1 MASLEREGVCG
12 SDRLFPALGQGLLHI
27 SEPVKGVTLGKNSER
42 GFDIWKSLLGKGGM
56 GEREENAWGHAPFFF
71 RNVFP
76 PFPKSFMSSACP
88 VPFAPEQADNLLRS
102 RAAALRVDDER
113 REGDDGRGHDGVD
126 AAHAGLEDAEGEE
139 AGDSRHD

>member
-56 GEREENAWGHAPFFF
+56 EGRGGSMGAL
-71 RNVFP
+71 P
-76 PFPKSFMSSACP
+76 PS
-88 VPFAPEQADNLLRS
+88 LRS
-102 RAAALRVDDER
+102 VSLPQEFHEFSLSRSLRPR
-113 REGDDGRGHDGVD
+113 TGG
-126 AAHAGLEDAEGEE
+126 
-139 AGDSRHD
+139 